1 MRVRRPASGRRS
13 PLTREPFAS
22 LCFHENRALRARM
35 EAWAL
40 EHCEDA
46 VRIYTPGRYCYST
59 VERNTLRD
67 DALLEAGAEAMRAF
81 LDKSWPAQNDV
92 LAEAG
97 QAEWYP
103 GMAHASVQTDPVSG
117 AGAAYRGTLPTR
129 ARRPGVAR
137 TVSAA
142 VERIERRTRG
152 A

>member
-1 MRVRRPASGRRS
+1 
-13 PLTREPFAS
+13 
-22 LCFHENRALRARM
+22 M

-67 DALLEAGAEAMRAF
+67 DALLEAGAEACAF
-81 LDKSWPAQNDV
+81 LDKNWPAQNDD
-92 LAEAG
+92 AEAEARR
-97 QAEWYP
+97 AEP
-103 GMAHASVQTDPVSG
+103 DPSMAHASVQTDPVSG

-129 ARRPGVAR
+129 ARRPGVR